1 MDSGCLGVSR
11 FYSTMEIWVEEITP
25 EECDAIPSDVPGGP
39 QVCDSG
45 GHAGCQV
52 CRLEVV

>member
-11 FYSTMEIWVEEITP
+11 FYSTMETWVEEITP
-25 EECDAIPSDVPGGP
+25 EECVAIPSDVPGVP

-45 GHAGCQV
+45 EHAGCTV
-52 CRLEVV
+52 RRLEVV

>member
-11 FYSTMEIWVEEITP
+11 FYSTMETWVEEITP
-25 EECDAIPSDVPGGP
+25 EVCVAIPSDVPGVP
-39 QVCDSG
+39 QVCDNRE
-45 GHAGCQV
+45 HAGCKV